1 MLKDLIIS
9 GNQVLQTA
17 LDKFNNG
24 DGAELQG
31 IYIHIHLDKK
41 YT

>member
-24 DGAELQG
+24 DSAELQG
-31 IYIHIHLDKK
+31 MYKK
-41 YT
+41 HTS